1 MANDLQRFK
10 RISESDLI
18 PVYETMTRLFDD
30 QIEDYIERRESNLSL
45 REVQAFYKIRT
56 RILHGKIRE
65 LNHLVEE

>member
-1 MANDLQRFK
+1 M
-10 RISESDLI
+10 SESDLI

-45 REVQAFYKIRT
+45 REVQAFYKMRT